1 MYIPSKPSVQQTET
15 EAIAV
20 TSGSL
25 PRCASWISLSIIS
38 STAYLRRMKGFDI
51 FFVINAFLFILM
63 CIFAHYARWTQY
75 AGTGKIAVAEFFFY
89 ATVLMAVATAL
100 WIWLRRYHFPWWLLT
115 IIEFGIL
122 IQFAGGL
129 IHFGGARL
137 YDHVFFYI
145 RFDKYVHFINSF
157 IAAVAVSEI
166 IKMKG
171 LPINGFTR
179 FLTLLVVLGLGSLIE
194 ISEYTVTLTISSNGV
209 GGYDDNM
216 RDMIANGCGGIF
228 FLVLSSFL
236 KRRK

>member
-1 MYIPSKPSVQQTET
+1 MDQICRNRE
-15 EAIAV
+15 
-20 TSGSL
+20 
-25 PRCASWISLSIIS
+25 
-38 STAYLRRMKGFDI
+38 
-51 FFVINAFLFILM
+51 
-63 CIFAHYARWTQY
+63 
-75 AGTGKIAVAEFFFY
+75 IAVAEFFFY
-89 ATVLMAVATAL
+89 ATVLMAAATAL

-145 RFDKYVHFINSF
+145 RFDKYVHFTNSL
-157 IAAVAVSEI
+157 IAAAAVIEI

-171 LPINGFTR
+171 LPINGLTR

-194 ISEYTVTLTISSNGV
+194 ISEYTVTITIPNNGV

-216 RDMIANGCGGIF
+216 RDLIANGCGGIF
-228 FLVLSSFL
+228 FLYRAVFL
-236 KRRK
+236 REESNR

>member
-1 MYIPSKPSVQQTET
+1 MYISSKTSIKQTET

-20 TSGSL
+20 TSGALPHSASL
-25 PRCASWISLSIIS
+25 ISLSIAS
-38 STAYLRRMKGFDI
+38 ATAYLRRMKGFDI
-51 FFVINAFLFILM
+51 FFAINAFLFILM
-63 CIFAHYARWTQY
+63 CIFAHYARWTKY
-75 AGTGKIAVAEFFFY
+75 AGTGKIAMAEFFFY

-129 IHFGGARL
+129 IYFGGARL
-137 YDHVFFYI
+137 YDHVFFFI
-145 RFDKYVHFINSF
+145 RFDKYVHFINSV

-179 FLTLLVVLGLGSLIE
+179 LLTLLVVLGLGSLIE
-194 ISEYTVTLTISSNGV
+194 ISEYTVTLTIASNGV

-216 RDMIANGCGGIF
+216 RDMIANGCGGVF
-228 FLVLSSFL
+228 FLVLSSIL
-236 KRRK
+236 KSRK

>member
-1 MYIPSKPSVQQTET
+1 MYIPPKPSDKHTRT

-20 TSGSL
+20 TSEGL
-25 PRCASWISLSIIS
+25 PRWVAEINLLITSFA
-38 STAYLRRMKGFDI
+38 AYLRKIKGFDI
-51 FFVINAFLFILM
+51 FFAINVLLFILM
-63 CIFAHYARWTQY
+63 CIFAHYARWTKY

-89 ATVLMAVATAL
+89 ATVLMAAATAL

-145 RFDKYVHFINSF
+145 RFDKYVHFFNSF

-166 IKMKG
+166 IKMNG

-194 ISEYTVTLTISSNGV
+194 ISEYTVTLTISFNGV
-209 GGYDDNM
+209 GGYDDTM
-216 RDMIANGCGGIF
+216 RDTIANACGGVF
-228 FLVLSSFL
+228 FLVLSSIF